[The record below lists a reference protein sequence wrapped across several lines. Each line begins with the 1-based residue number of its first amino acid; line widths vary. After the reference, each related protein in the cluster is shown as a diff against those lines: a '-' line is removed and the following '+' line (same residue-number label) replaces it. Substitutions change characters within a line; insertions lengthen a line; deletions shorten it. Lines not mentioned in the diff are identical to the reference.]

1 MHVQWVKIRNVAA
14 FVACGQIQLL
24 YTGNSHVSSRNAAA
38 QGQIKAKYKARLSR
52 PSLHAPPDV
61 SGFSSRVK
69 DSSGGQLAPV
79 SVRHLLQSI
88 HMGLPGLYRLHVRA
102 AKYHPPCALQAVV
115 PLGELGLPVS
125 EAGASAAACGH
136 TFALKLMLEDATG
149 QVDAVL
155 LGTEAEAF
163 VSGLSPF
170 VPDSGLQATAAAKAL
185 QQRLDALTS
194 LQPLSHSGMLAAA
207 AGSTEAGRGAANGVW
222 LDTVVKVAFLDTPR
236 YDDGQRW
243 TMPCIRIVDTVGCA
257 LQGC

>member
-1 MHVQWVKIRNVAA
+1 MKGCGFFRHSAKVTVADDCKFAGPKLYDANGCA
-14 FVACGQIQLL
+14 F
-24 YTGNSHVSSRNAAA
+24 
-38 QGQIKAKYKARLSR
+38 
-52 PSLHAPPDV
+52 
-61 SGFSSRVK
+61 
-69 DSSGGQLAPV
+69 
-79 SVRHLLQSI
+79 
-88 HMGLPGLYRLHVRA
+88 
-102 AKYHPPCALQAVV
+102 CATRKSTTA
-115 PLGELGLPVS
+115 
-125 EAGASAAACGH
+125 
-136 TFALKLMLEDATG
+136 